1 MEPLAELDENWIHPV
16 LKTNIKKILKNLDD
30 QNIKILNEKK
40 LVWFFSIYYL
50 LKSLST
56 WRFIT
61 MARVT
66 VEDCVKKI
74 PNRFDLVIA
83 AAQRSREI
91 SNGISIEVDRDNDKN
106 PVVSLREIAS
116 EAVDAESLQER
127 FIRSMQK
134 NLIKEDN
141 NIEEEASL
149 EEEFAAYLNES
160 KSETKTNDDF
170 ILNKI
175 KQVDEGSFEDISE
188 EKIKNED

>member
-1 MEPLAELDENWIHPV
+1 
-16 LKTNIKKILKNLDD
+16 
-30 QNIKILNEKK
+30 
-40 LVWFFSIYYL
+40 
-50 LKSLST
+50 
-56 WRFIT
+56 

-91 SNGISIEVDRDNDKN
+91 SNGIAIEVERDNDKN

-116 EAVDAESLQER
+116 EVVDAESLQER

-134 NLIKEDN
+134 NLNKEDTD
-141 NIEEEASL
+141 IEEEASL

-160 KSETKTNDDF
+160 KSETNTNEDVIF
-170 ILNKI
+170 N
-175 KQVDEGSFEDISE
+175 QVRQEDEGSFEDISE
-188 EKIKNED
+188 EMIKNED

>member
-1 MEPLAELDENWIHPV
+1 
-16 LKTNIKKILKNLDD
+16 
-30 QNIKILNEKK
+30 
-40 LVWFFSIYYL
+40 
-50 LKSLST
+50 
-56 WRFIT
+56 

-83 AAQRSREI
+83 ASQRSREI
-91 SNGISIEVDRDNDKN
+91 SNGVSIEVDRDNDKN

-116 EAVDAESLQER
+116 ELVDAESLQER

-134 NLIKEDN
+134 NLIKDDG

-160 KSETKTNDDF
+160 KPETNTNEDF
-170 ILNKI
+170 IFNKS
-175 KQVDEGSFEDISE
+175 KQDDEGSFEDISE
-188 EKIKNED
+188 DIIKNED

>member
-1 MEPLAELDENWIHPV
+1 
-16 LKTNIKKILKNLDD
+16 
-30 QNIKILNEKK
+30 
-40 LVWFFSIYYL
+40 
-50 LKSLST
+50 
-56 WRFIT
+56 

-116 EAVDAESLQER
+116 EAIDAESLQER

-134 NLIKEDN
+134 NLNKEDS

-149 EEEFAAYLNES
+149 EEEFAAYLNE
-160 KSETKTNDDF
+160 TKPEPHTNEDF
-170 ILNKI
+170 VFDKNR
-175 KQVDEGSFEDISE
+175 QEDEGSFEDIPE
-188 EKIKNED
+188 EIIKNED

>member
-1 MEPLAELDENWIHPV
+1 
-16 LKTNIKKILKNLDD
+16 
-30 QNIKILNEKK
+30 
-40 LVWFFSIYYL
+40 
-50 LKSLST
+50 
-56 WRFIT
+56 

-91 SNGISIEVDRDNDKN
+91 SNGIAIEVDRDNDKN

-116 EAVDAESLQER
+116 EVVDAESLQER

-134 NLIKEDN
+134 NLNKEEN
-141 NIEEEASL
+141 NLEEEATL

-160 KSETKTNDDF
+160 KPETTTNEDF
-170 ILNKI
+170 IFNKT
-175 KQVDEGSFEDISE
+175 KQEEGSFEDVSE
-188 EKIKNED
+188 EMIKNED

>member
-1 MEPLAELDENWIHPV
+1 
-16 LKTNIKKILKNLDD
+16 
-30 QNIKILNEKK
+30 
-40 LVWFFSIYYL
+40 
-50 LKSLST
+50 
-56 WRFIT
+56 

-116 EAVDAESLQER
+116 EAIDAESLQER

-134 NLIKEDN
+134 NLNKEDN

-149 EEEFAAYLNES
+149 EEEFAAYLNET
-160 KSETKTNDDF
+160 KTETKINDDF

-175 KQVDEGSFEDISE
+175 GLEDEGSFEDISE

>member
-1 MEPLAELDENWIHPV
+1 
-16 LKTNIKKILKNLDD
+16 
-30 QNIKILNEKK
+30 
-40 LVWFFSIYYL
+40 
-50 LKSLST
+50 
-56 WRFIT
+56 

-91 SNGISIEVDRDNDKN
+91 SNGVSIEVDRDNDKN

-116 EAVDAESLQER
+116 EAIDAESLQER

-149 EEEFAAYLNES
+149 EEEFAAYLNE
-160 KSETKTNDDF
+160 TKNEAEPDQDLDYNNNKNDDE
-170 ILNKI
+170 N
-175 KQVDEGSFEDISE
+175 SFVDISDDL
-188 EKIKNED
+188 INSED

>member
-1 MEPLAELDENWIHPV
+1 
-16 LKTNIKKILKNLDD
+16 
-30 QNIKILNEKK
+30 
-40 LVWFFSIYYL
+40 
-50 LKSLST
+50 
-56 WRFIT
+56 

-91 SNGISIEVDRDNDKN
+91 SNGVSIEVDRDNDKN

-116 EAVDAESLQER
+116 EAIDAESLQER

-141 NIEEEASL
+141 SIEEEASL
-149 EEEFAAYLNES
+149 EEEFAAYLNE
-160 KSETKTNDDF
+160 TKNEAVSDQDLDFNHNKNDDE
-170 ILNKI
+170 N
-175 KQVDEGSFEDISE
+175 SFVDISDDL
-188 EKIKNED
+188 INGED